1 MKKSMLLSFVTA
13 GAIIATSV
21 GTYALWDQMEAKTSD
36 YTLKIGTPIE
46 VAVTS
51 TDFAANTVVEPGTA
65 QVASMNFTPANL
77 PSTKK
82 GKVLLSVDDGT
93 TLPKGVKVSFTDN
106 TGSTAMPADG
116 FTVDDSTQQTYKV
129 KVEVEKNELTTQA
142 EVDALKGKDLVFKVK
157 AVLSVSDK

>member
-21 GTYALWDQMEAKTSD
+21 GTYALWDQMEATTSD

-46 VAVTS
+46 VTVNS
-51 TDFAANTVVEPGTA
+51 TNFAADTIVEPGQA

-82 GKVLLSVDDGT
+82 GKVLLSVDEGA

-106 TGSTAMPADG
+106 TGNTAMPTDG
-116 FTVDDSTQQTYKV
+116 FTVNDSTQQTYKV
-129 KVEVEKNELTTQA
+129 KVELDADQLTTQE
-142 EVDALKGKDLVFKVK
+142 EVDAVKNSSFNFKVK
-157 AVLSVSDK
+157 ATLTVSDK